1 MFSECPS
8 IKWSLLSINPCDD
21 NYDTQM
27 SVEIPCAFRFKRN
40 REINLLKH
48 SGIPEGGGIT
58 YIIFWFSVAVSSEL
72 IQFVDHLVDG
82 VSIQAHV
89 RIDLACSS
97 HKSSNSNCNN
107 IAINLHKSSPCPENW
122 QNFLCIAGN
131 GVLEY
136 KNFIDHVWQTGIQ
149 LSSILMRILQFSI
162 PTFCHVSL

>member
-1 MFSECPS
+1 MHKCQQKYPVLSDSKVTEKSTFSN
-8 IKWSLLSINPCDD
+8 IQGFW
-21 NYDTQM
+21 
-27 SVEIPCAFRFKRN
+27 
-40 REINLLKH
+40 
-48 SGIPEGGGIT
+48 GGIT

-107 IAINLHKSSPCPENW
+107 IAINLHKSSPCSENW
-122 QNFLCIAGN
+122 QNLCIAGN

-136 KNFIDHVWQTGIQ
+136 KNFIGHVWQTGIR
-149 LSSILMRILQFSI
+149 LSPTLMRILQFSI